1 MAALPYMQ
9 LYVADYL
16 ADTQHLTTEEH
27 GAYLL
32 LLFSYW
38 QTGKALRHDRLAPVA
53 RLSNERWID
62 VKESLREFFFEDG
75 NQWIH
80 FRVEADLEAVNSK
93 SIKASG
99 AGKASARARA
109 ARKQEVSQGNPTN
122 VERTIE
128 RTLNHTDTEAETD
141 KEKNPCDQQAESP
154 DLLGH
159 DQQVRP
165 AQIHIPYDQILISF
179 ASRLPSFPQPRKL
192 DPDRRQ
198 AVKAI
203 WTKEEEYG
211 SVDFFDRFFGYV
223 AKSDF
228 LMGETGWKS
237 CNFDWIF
244 KPKNFR
250 KIIEGTYHKENTQ

>member
-53 RLSNERWID
+53 RLSNERWAD

-109 ARKQEVSQGNPTN
+109 ARKHEALQGNSTN
-122 VERTIE
+122 VE

-141 KEKNPCDQQAESP
+141 KEKTSCDQQAESP
-154 DLLGH
+154 DLLG
-159 DQQVRP
+159 DDLKVKS
-165 AQIHIPYDQILISF
+165 ATVHIPYDQILAAF
-179 ASRLPSFPQPRKL
+179 ANKLPSFPQPRKL

-198 AVKAI
+198 AVRAI

-211 SVDFFDRFFGYV
+211 TVDFFDRYFGYV

-250 KIIEGTYHKENTQ
+250 KIIEGTYHKDESQ

>member
-141 KEKNPCDQQAESP
+141 KEKNPCDQQAESL
-154 DLLGH
+154 DLLGATPEKKSV
-159 DQQVRP
+159 QV
-165 AQIHIPYDQILISF
+165 HIPYDKILAAF
-179 ASRLPSFPQPRKL
+179 REKLPSFPQPRKL
-192 DPDRRQ
+192 DADRMK
-198 AVKAI
+198 AVRLI
-203 WTKEEEYG
+203 WMKEPEYG
-211 SVDFFDRFFGYV
+211 SLDFFERYFGYV
-223 AKSDF
+223 SESPF
-228 LMGETGWKS
+228 LMGEKDWKS

-244 KPKNFR
+244 NAKNFR
-250 KIIEGTYHKENTQ
+250 KIVEGTYHKGDM

>member
-1 MAALPYMQ
+1 MQ

-109 ARKQEVSQGNPTN
+109 ARKQEASQTKSTN
-122 VERTIE
+122 VERPIE
-128 RTLNHTDTEAETD
+128 RTLNHTDTDTETD
-141 KEKNPCDQQAESP
+141 KEQKPCDQQAESP
-154 DLLGH
+154 DLLG
-159 DQQVRP
+159 DAAEQKASTVK
-165 AQIHIPYDQILISF
+165 IPYDKILAAF
-179 ASRLPSFPQPRKL
+179 REKLPSFPQPRKL
-192 DPDRRQ
+192 DADRMK
-198 AVKAI
+198 AVRLI
-203 WTKEEEYG
+203 WMKEPEYG
-211 SVDFFDRFFGYV
+211 SLDFFERYFGYV
-223 AKSDF
+223 SESPF
-228 LMGETGWKS
+228 LMGEKDWKA

-244 KPKNFR
+244 NAKNFR
-250 KIIEGTYHKENTQ
+250 KIVEGTYHKGDN

>member
-109 ARKQEVSQGNPTN
+109 ARKQEASQQNSTN

-141 KEKNPCDQQAESP
+141 KEKNPCDQQAESR
-154 DLLGH
+154 DLLG
-159 DQQVRP
+159 DGSDEKTSTLR
-165 AQIHIPYDQILISF
+165 IPYDKILASF
-179 ASRLPSFPQPRKL
+179 RQRLPSFPQPRKL
-192 DPDRRQ
+192 DPDRQ
-198 AVKAI
+198 KAVRLI
-203 WTKEEEYG
+203 WTREPEYG
-211 SVDFFDRFFGYV
+211 SLEFFDRYFVYV
-223 AKSDF
+223 SESPF
-228 LMGETGWKS
+228 LMGEKDWNS

-250 KIIEGTYHKENTQ
+250 KIIEGTYHKDDQK